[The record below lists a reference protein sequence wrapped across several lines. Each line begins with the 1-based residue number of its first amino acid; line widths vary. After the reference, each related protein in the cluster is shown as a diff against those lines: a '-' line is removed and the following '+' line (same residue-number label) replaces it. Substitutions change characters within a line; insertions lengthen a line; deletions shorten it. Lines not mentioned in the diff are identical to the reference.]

1 MYSACLHAE
10 LVITKYKQNLAEY
23 GKYNIYNKITTI
35 KFPALPKF
43 KSIATGYSSW
53 LVGKMELPVF
63 YLFKEDESFM
73 RYQSEIKKNGSSEN
87 ELLEQCNESD
97 SADIAKYVNQNIIGG
112 NTSFSTPF
120 GRRRIVYCDHIASGK
135 SLEFIEDFIRYA

>member
-1 MYSACLHAE
+1 MISG
-10 LVITKYKQNLAEY
+10 QNGVAGILPIQ
-23 GKYNIYNKITTI
+23 GGR
-35 KFPALPKF
+35 KFYEIPK
-43 KSIATGYSSW
+43 
-53 LVGKMELPVF
+53 
-63 YLFKEDESFM
+63 
-73 RYQSEIKKNGSSEN
+73 RNKKNGSSEN

-97 SADIAKYVNQNIIGG
+97 STDLAKYVNQNIIGG